1 MTREQAQQTLEDC
14 RRKIDK
20 LDLRLLA
27 LLNERTRVVAEI
39 AAAKHALGLP
49 VYEPRREDEVYANI
63 TAHNWGPLGSGALR
77 RIFERIIDEMRSI
90 QKQRITEESDQ
101 GRPAPGPES

>member
-77 RIFERIIDEMRSI
+77 RIFERIIDEMR
-90 QKQRITEESDQ
+90 KVQRLRMEAQPD
-101 GRPAPGPES
+101 GDRK